1 MVDKNLILLS
11 YYRNGESQRSISARL
26 KISRKTVRRYIAE
39 HEQMCSG
46 EHSKALLE
54 KGISSKPSY
63 DISSR
68 ERVKLNA
75 EIENL
80 IDDCLLSNRQKAASG
95 LGKQR
100 MKKIDIYEFLKTKNH
115 VICYTTVC
123 NYIREQE
130 IKESFIKQIYHP
142 GHTCEF
148 DWGEVKL
155 YFMDKL
161 QVLNLAVFTCG
172 YSNYRWGKLFYRQD
186 TLAFS
191 QSHIDYFEH
200 IGGIF
205 KEMVYDNMRVAV
217 RKFVGH
223 TQKEPTTALLE
234 LSNYYKF
241 GFRFCNA
248 RRGNEKGHVERS
260 VEYIR
265 RKAFSKT
272 LAFTDISSANAHLFE
287 TVDMLNAQGQQL
299 AENKSANEILTDEKA
314 YLFGAPDPYKCFEMV
329 YSKADKYATVIVYG
343 NRYSVPDFL
352 VGKLI
357 HLRVFAEKIDMY
369 FGNKFLFSHPRSYGA
384 HTWSVDLNHYL
395 TTFSRKPGALKGSM
409 AFEQSGDKIKEIF
422 VEYFSD
428 DARGFIEVL
437 QKFKDKTWGIEILE
451 NAITRLKQISPLDI
465 SKDKIMMVIDQQMAG
480 EKKENTQGEIHKY
493 SRELL
498 NELAAL
504 CN

>member
-1 MVDKNLILLS
+1 MKTMVDKNLILLS

-39 HEQMCSG
+39 HENMRSS
-46 EHSKALLE
+46 ENAKELLE

-63 DISSR
+63 DISGR
-68 ERVKLNA
+68 ERLKLNT

-80 IDDCLLSNRQKAASG
+80 IGECLLANRQKAASG

-100 MKKIDIYEFLKTKNH
+100 MKKIDIYEFLKSKDH
-115 VICYTTVC
+115 VIGYTTVC
-123 NYIREQE
+123 NYIREAE
-130 IKESFIKQIYHP
+130 VKESFIKQIYHP

-155 YFMDKL
+155 YFMGKL
-161 QVLNLAVFTCG
+161 QVLNLAVFTSG
-172 YSNYRWGKLFYRQD
+172 YSNYRWSKLFYRQD

-191 QSHIDYFEH
+191 QSHIDFFEH
-200 IGGIF
+200 IGGVF

-223 TQKEPTTALLE
+223 HQKEATTALLE

-265 RKAFSKT
+265 RKAFSRT
-272 LAFTDISSANAHLFE
+272 TSFEDITQANAHLCAAIE
-287 TVDMLNAQGQQL
+287 ILNAQEQKL
-299 AENKSANEILTDEKA
+299 AENMTANELIIKEKV
-314 YLFGAPDPYKCFEMV
+314 YLFQAPDPYISFEMMH
-329 YSKADKYATVIVYG
+329 SKADKYATVIVYG

-352 VGKLI
+352 
-357 HLRVFAEKIDMY
+357 AT
-369 FGNKFLFSHPRSYGA
+369 HPRSYGA
-384 HTWSVDLNHYL
+384 HTWNVDINHYL
-395 TTFSRKPGALKGSM
+395 PTLMRKPGALKGSL
-409 AFEQSGDKIKEIF
+409 AFDQSGDKIKDIF

-428 DARGFIEVL
+428 DARGFIELL
-437 QKFKDKTWGIEILE
+437 QNFKDKNWGIETLE
-451 NAITRLKQISPLDI
+451 KAITRLKQISPLDI
-465 SKDKIMMVIDQQMAG
+465 SKDKIMIMIDKQMAG
-480 EKKENTQGEIHKY
+480 EKKENTQGEIHKC
-493 SRELL
+493 SKELL
-498 NELAAL
+498 KELAEL
-504 CN
+504 YN